1 MTGFKGVCRTW
12 TRVRGQLK
20 FQAQLKHDGRQKHL
34 GNFATAES
42 SASCPTAKAEARVLL
57 LFAWLTVRDAF
68 ADPLP
73 TW

>member
-1 MTGFKGVCRTW
+1 MALQYQSARE
-12 TRVRGQLK
+12 VRRPP
-20 FQAQLKHDGRQKHL
+20 ASRRIHPT
-34 GNFATAES
+34 ATTECTAES

-57 LFAWLTVRDAF
+57 LLAWLTVRDAF